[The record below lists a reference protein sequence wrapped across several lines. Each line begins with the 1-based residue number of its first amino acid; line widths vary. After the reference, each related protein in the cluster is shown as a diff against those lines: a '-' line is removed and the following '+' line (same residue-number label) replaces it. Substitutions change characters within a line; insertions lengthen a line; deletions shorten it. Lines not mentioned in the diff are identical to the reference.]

1 MIFACTSFVYYCYSS
16 CVFRKHFDMFALQ
29 IKFKWFQGIKWLVVN
44 FYLDGSPFQFQTMQF
59 LWNLF
64 QKHLPMQN
72 LMHQK
77 RSVLVG
83 GSNFPIGYY
92 PSTFLNH
99 LLYDLVW
106 DDENQSLPTNFQS
119 SVFNIFWCSVVQGS
133 IFNCWKT
140 ETIVTITLAKDVI
153 DGFFIENNRFNNLFR
168 FFSFCGLS
176 FTYIFLEFI
185 TNPNIVIPCVGT
197 STNLPW
203 MNSKS

>member
-1 MIFACTSFVYYCYSS
+1 
-16 CVFRKHFDMFALQ
+16 
-29 IKFKWFQGIKWLVVN
+29 
-44 FYLDGSPFQFQTMQF
+44 MQF

-92 PSTFLNH
+92 PSTILNH

-197 STNLPW
+197 SMNLPW
-203 MNSKS
+203 MNNKS